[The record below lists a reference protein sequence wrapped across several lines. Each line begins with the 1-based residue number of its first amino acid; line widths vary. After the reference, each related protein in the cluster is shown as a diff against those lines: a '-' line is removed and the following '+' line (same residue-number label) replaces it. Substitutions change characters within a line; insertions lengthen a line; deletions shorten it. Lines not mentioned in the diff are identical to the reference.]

1 MSVLKLNNFENGK
14 LYLELPYELSKQ
26 AKSLGAKFDWDYKQ
40 WYITNINNLTSI
52 LKLYSK
58 DYKGEYSVRV
68 TKYIFK
74 DPNAENIITMNSA
87 NEIEKQDS
95 RNARKKLN
103 ENEIIECYNE
113 YKTKNTKTYS
123 FDTFFKKS

>member
-1 MSVLKLNNFENGK
+1 
-14 LYLELPYELSKQ
+14 
-26 AKSLGAKFDWDYKQ
+26 
-40 WYITNINNLTSI
+40 
-52 LKLYSK
+52 
-58 DYKGEYSVRV
+58 
-68 TKYIFK
+68 
-74 DPNAENIITMNSA
+74 MNSV

-123 FDTFFKKS
+123 FDTFFKK

>member
-1 MSVLKLNNFENGK
+1 LIGIINNK
-14 LYLELPYELSKQ
+14 
-26 AKSLGAKFDWDYKQ
+26 
-40 WYITNINNLTSI
+40 WYITNINNSTSI

-74 DPNAENIITMNSA
+74 DPNAENIITMNSV
-87 NEIEKQDS
+87 NEIDKQEF
-95 RNARKKLN
+95 RNARIKLN

-123 FDTFFKKS
+123 FDSFFKK